1 MLEQLTFPIDY
12 EDFAVEKS
20 EVSVGLTVTDPGH
33 WVPTNPNDRTWD
45 GTFKKMVEVHY
56 LYFLLIANL
65 LW

>member
-33 WVPTNPNDRTWD
+33 WVPTNPNDRI
-45 GTFKKMVEVHY
+45 KKMVEVHY
-56 LYFLLIANL
+56 LYFFDCELTVVI
-65 LW
+65 